1 MVNALRRKLL
11 LVFALA
17 LTIGGVTLSTPA
29 SGAPTISD
37 QKANKAVKALVRPN
51 LIRAE
56 IVTYSGG
63 EIGDY
68 RVYRG
73 TVRKMRGR
81 RLTLAQRDGSVV
93 RVRLSPITQIKID
106 NRRVAAKRVRPG
118 MRATVMRKGNAA
130 ASWLYIAKR
139 LPDRSGPKIKTLL
152 SSNFL
157 RAEMISWTG
166 GELLDI
172 RSDTGIIES
181 SDGVSLTLQEADGAT
196 VQMQIDSATLV
207 WVNNTSSLATDLT
220 AGMNATTIGNG
231 EGLISQIWAKGKKSG
246 GPSGKK

>member
-1 MVNALRRKLL
+1 MVNVLRRKLL
-11 LVFALA
+11 LLFVLA
-17 LTIGGVTLSTPA
+17 LTIGGVILSTPA

-37 QKANKAVKALVRPN
+37 QKANKAVKALVQPS

-81 RLTLAQRDGSVV
+81 QLTLSQRDGSVV
-93 RVRLSPITQIKID
+93 RVRLSSATQIRID
-106 NRRVAAKRVRPG
+106 NRRVVAKRVRPG
-118 MRATVMRKGNAA
+118 MRATVMRNGNAA

-139 LPDRSGPKIKTLL
+139 LPDKSRLKIKSLL
-152 SSNFL
+152 SGGFL
-157 RAEMISWTG
+157 RAEVISWVD
-166 GELLDI
+166 GELLDS
-172 RSDTGIIES
+172 RADTGIIES
-181 SDGVSLTLQEADGAT
+181 ADDVSLTLQEADGAT
-196 VQMQIDSATLV
+196 VPMQIDSATQV
-207 WVNNTSSLATDLT
+207 WVNNMSSIATDLT

-231 EGLISQIWAKGKKSG
+231 EGLVSQIWAQGKTSG
-246 GPSGKK
+246 GPNGKK

>member
-1 MVNALRRKLL
+1 MVNVLRRKLL
-11 LVFALA
+11 LLFVLA
-17 LTIGGVTLSTPA
+17 LTIGGVILSTPA

-37 QKANKAVKALVRPN
+37 QKANKAVKALVQPS

-81 RLTLAQRDGSVV
+81 QLTLAQRDGSVV
-93 RVRLSPITQIKID
+93 RVRLSSATQIRID
-106 NRRVAAKRVRPG
+106 NRRVVAKRVRPG
-118 MRATVMRKGNAA
+118 MRATVMRNGNAA

-139 LPDRSGPKIKTLL
+139 LPDKSRLKIKSLL
-152 SSNFL
+152 SGGFL
-157 RAEMISWTG
+157 RAEVISWVD
-166 GELLDI
+166 GELLDS
-172 RSDTGIIES
+172 RADTGIIENA
-181 SDGVSLTLQEADGAT
+181 DDVSLTLQEADGAT
-196 VQMQIDSATLV
+196 VPMQIDSATQV
-207 WVNNTSSLATDLT
+207 WVNNKSSIATDLT

-231 EGLISQIWAKGKKSG
+231 DGLVSQIWAQGKTSG
-246 GPSGKK
+246 GPNGKK

>member
-1 MVNALRRKLL
+1 MNTLRRKLL
-11 LVFALA
+11 LVCALA
-17 LTIGGVTLSTPA
+17 LTIGGVAFSTPA
-29 SGAPTISD
+29 SGAPTISG
-37 QKANKAVKALVRPN
+37 QKASKAIKALVRPD

-81 RLTLAQRDGSVV
+81 QLTLAQRDGSVV
-93 RVRLSPITQIKID
+93 RVRLSSITQIRID
-106 NRRVAAKRVRPG
+106 NRRVAVKRVRPG
-118 MRATVMRKGNAA
+118 MRATVMRNGNAA

-139 LPDRSGPKIKTLL
+139 LRDKSGLKIKSLL
-152 SSNFL
+152 SSSFL

-166 GELLDI
+166 GELIDS
-172 RSDTGIIES
+172 RAYTGIIES

-220 AGMNATTIGNG
+220 SGMNATTIGNG
-231 EGLISQIWAKGKKSG
+231 EGLISQIWAQGKKSG
-246 GPSGKK
+246 GPTRKK